1 MSNAAEQH
9 NPAEQ
14 AAAAKVLGGL
24 VTYLEVEGA
33 IAASKFYQKA
43 FGATEVACVPPD
55 EKGRT
60 MHVHLHV
67 NGSSLMLSDSYPEY
81 GHPFEKP
88 QGFNLTLQVDDIDR
102 WWNRAVAAGAK
113 VKTPVERM
121 FWGDRWGQ
129 LEDPYGIIW
138 AINERAQRA
147 S

>member
-1 MSNAAEQH
+1 MSNAAEKH

-24 VTYLEVEGA
+24 ISYLQVEGA
-33 IAASKFYQKA
+33 IAASKFYQNA
-43 FGATEVACVPPD
+43 FGAAEVACVPPD

-88 QGFNLTLQVDDIDR
+88 QGFSLTLQVDDIDR

-113 VKTPVERM
+113 VKMPVERM
-121 FWGDRWGQ
+121 YWGDRYGQ